1 MKESLV
7 EGRLK
12 AKAKAA
18 GGVAHK
24 WVSPSF
30 TGLPDRIVLLPVP
43 PEDYEVVNR
52 YVKLVEAPH
61 PYPGLASLEAARHIE
76 AIADRAQ
83 AEDLVIC
90 LFAGGGSALLT
101 RPGAGIR
108 LGELGL
114 MKSPPMAQNHDAGS
128 TDRGNLAVGVSWPR
142 A

>member
-1 MKESLV
+1 MRESLV

-52 YVKLVEAPH
+52 YVKLVETKATNKVPR
-61 PYPGLASLEAARHIE
+61 ER
-76 AIADRAQ
+76 Q
-83 AEDLVIC
+83 AFVHQQL
-90 LFAGGGSALLT
+90 
-101 RPGAGIR
+101 R
-108 LGELGL
+108 ELGYAVHVPD
-114 MKSPPMAQNHDAGS
+114 SREDVDAIF
-128 TDRGNLAVGVSWPR
+128 A
-142 A
+142 